1 MNIARGDVWD
11 GVLMLV
17 MMQVLS
23 VACLRFGRNLERAL
37 CGCATGSLPSGAWS
51 SALPQRVVCCC
62 SDMAGLAVVNLL
74 LALVWVGFLFA
85 DSHSYMKCV
94 RLHQYIKLFT
104 FSVFNTRLLFFFDSR
119 SV

>member
-37 CGCATGSLPSGAWS
+37 CGCATGSLPFGAWS

-62 SDMAGLAVVNLL
+62 SDTARLAVATTTGARMVVVLC
-74 LALVWVGFLFA
+74 VCVFA
-85 DSHSYMKCV
+85 AACCLD
-94 RLHQYIKLFT
+94 
-104 FSVFNTRLLFFFDSR
+104 
-119 SV
+119 